1 MDNFIG
7 QLKESLHRGF
17 IDSSATVSEAYKPEL
32 LINNREKNET
42 VLATLLDELENCKT
56 FIFSVAFITESG
68 LASLKAHL
76 LNLKDKG
83 ISGRILT
90 SYYLSFNN
98 PKVFKELMKL
108 DNVEVRLTDSP
119 GFHAKGYLFDNG
131 EYSSVIIGSSNLT
144 MNALKVNY
152 EWNIKLTSHENGEIV
167 KSLNQQISTLWEES
181 IELTEEWISKYEL
194 MYTPIVNTKKV
205 DQLNYQP
212 KKITYKEL
220 AELEEE
226 EFSEYSI
233 SDKEYFIKPNKMQ
246 KKALKSIAKVRN
258 TGENKALVIS
268 ATGTGKTYLAAFD
281 VRDFKPKR
289 MLFIVHREQILR
301 KAKSDFQ
308 KIIGGSEEDF
318 GILSGNSKNTNAKY
332 LFATIHTISKD
343 STLKE
348 FSAETFD
355 YILIDEVHK
364 AGANSYLKVLDY
376 FTPNFLLGMTAT
388 PERTDNFN
396 IYDLFNYNIAYEIR
410 LQEAL
415 EEDMLCPFHYF
426 GVTDYIYEGKKD
438 DDTSVLS
445 KIAPEEHIN
454 HIIEKIAYYGFSGDK
469 VRGLIFCS
477 RTSEAVELSSLLNE
491 RGFRTTSLIGA
502 DLPEHR
508 EEKITELESGQLDYI
523 ITVDIF
529 NEGIDIPS
537 VNQVIMLRQT
547 KSSII
552 FIQQLGRGLRKD
564 ESKEFVTIIDFIGNY
579 KTNYLI
585 PIALSGDNSFNK
597 DNIRRDML
605 DMNYIKGISTINFET
620 VAKKRIFDS
629 ISDSN
634 LTNFKKLKDSY
645 EALKNRIGR
654 VPYLI
659 DYIKNFSVDPLVLI
673 NSSHTNYHLFLSK
686 LKENPSTLTE
696 YENQVLTML
705 SIEILNGKRVH
716 ELILLNKLEQNKKI
730 SMLEYKELL
739 DSKEYISDEA
749 TIQSAVNI
757 LNLSFF
763 KDGTKSKYGS
773 QPLIRLTDGNTLV
786 FTDQVEKS
794 LENNNY
800 FRNLFKDILSV
811 GFKKN
816 EDYVAN
822 SPLTLYKKYTRKDVC
837 RLLNWEK
844 DEQSTMYG
852 YLVKHDTCPIFITYH
867 KSDEVESSINY
878 GDEFLNPDV
887 LRWFTKSRR
896 TLESKDVKKIIN
908 AEKNGVK
915 IHIFVKK
922 DNDEGTDFYYLGEAK
937 LNNDSVAEGQMK
949 GKEGELLSV
958 VHMDMVMENTLD
970 AKIYSYLKTE

>member
-42 VLATLLDELENCKT
+42 VLATLLNELEHCKT

-212 KKITYKEL
+212 NKITYKEL

-226 EFSEYSI
+226 EECSEYSI

-246 KKALKSIAKVRN
+246 KKALKSIAEVRN

-308 KIIGGSEEDF
+308 KIIGGPEEDF
-318 GILSGNSKNTNAKY
+318 GILSGNSKDINAKY
-332 LFATIHTISKD
+332 LFATIDTISKD
-343 STLKE
+343 ASLQIFK
-348 FSAETFD
+348 AEAFD
-355 YILIDEVHK
+355 YILIDEVHR
-364 AGANSYLKVLDY
+364 AGADSYLNVLNY
-376 FTPNFLLGMTAT
+376 FSPKFLLGMTAT
-388 PERTDNFN
+388 PERNDNFN
-396 IYDLFNYNIAYEIR
+396 IYGLFDYNIAYEIR

-426 GVTDYIYEGKKD
+426 GVTDYLFKGEINA
-438 DDTSVLS
+438 DTSVLS
-445 KIAPEEHIN
+445 KIAPEEHVN
-454 HIIEKIAYYGFSGDK
+454 HIIEKINYYGFSGNK

-477 RTSEAVELSSLLNE
+477 GTTEAKKLSKLLNK
-491 RGFRTTSLIGA
+491 RGFRTVSLIGT
-502 DLPEHR
+502 DKQIYR
-508 EEKITELESGQLDYI
+508 EEKIKELENGRLDYI
-523 ITVDIF
+523 ITVDVF

-537 VNQVIMLRQT
+537 INQVIMLRQT

-564 ESKEFVTIIDFIGNY
+564 RSKDFVTIIDFIGNY

-585 PIALSGDNSFNK
+585 PIALSGDKSFDK

-605 DMNYIKGISTINFET
+605 DMNYIKGISTINFESI
-620 VAKKRIFDS
+620 ASKRIFES
-629 ISDSN
+629 INKRS
-634 LTNFKKLKDSY
+634 LTAMKMIDDAFYD
-645 EALKNRIGR
+645 LKNRIGR

-659 DYIKNFSVDPLVLI
+659 DFITNFSIDPLVI
-673 NSSHTNYHLFLSK
+673 IDKHTNYHKFLCRLGKNES
-686 LKENPSTLTE
+686 SLTE
-696 YENQVLTML
+696 YEEQVLTMISNEL
-705 SIEILNGKRVH
+705 LNGKRKH
-716 ELILLNKLEQNKKI
+716 EIILLDELQKNDEITLDKYKKVLEIENC
-730 SMLEYKELL
+730 
-739 DSKEYISDEA
+739 ISDEQ
-749 TIQSAVNI
+749 TIQSS
-757 LNLSFF
+757 LNVLTLSFF
-763 KDGTKSKYGS
+763 EKVLQAKYGH
-773 QPLIRLTDGNTLV
+773 QPLIKLSRGNFIEFNT
-786 FTDQVEKS
+786 KIKNS
-794 LENNNY
+794 LKKNDY
-800 FRNLFKDILSV
+800 FRALFNDMLSV
-811 GFKKN
+811 AFNKNREYDTKK
-816 EDYVAN
+816 A
-822 SPLTLYKKYTRKDVC
+822 LTLYKKYSRKDMC
-837 RLLNWEK
+837 RLLNWLKNESGTVNGYKVK
-844 DEQSTMYG
+844 DAT
-852 YLVKHDTCPIFITYH
+852 VPIFINYD
-867 KSDEVESSINY
+867 KSDEIDSNINY
-878 GDEFLNPDV
+878 RDKFLDPKT
-887 LRWFTKSRR
+887 LRWYTRNPKRLGS
-896 TLESKDVKKIIN
+896 EEVQKITN
-908 AEKNGVK
+908 AGKNGIE
-915 IHIFVKK
+915 IHIFVAKEKGDGK
-922 DNDEGTDFYYLGEAK
+922 DYYYLGKAYPNK
-937 LNNDSVAEGQMK
+937 KTA
-949 GKEGELLSV
+949 KEGTMINKGLTVPV
-958 VHMDMVMENTLD
+958 VHMDMVMEQTVD
-970 AKIYSYLKTE
+970 RKIYSYLISE